1 LLTKQTKSKNTL
13 EFYTRPLGV
22 ASVQSGQGGDNT
34 ILTHNDEDE
43 DADLEA
49 QLLMMGGGAHKNQ
62 TLENPAATKRLIE
75 IENRQKIFEDEI
87 IKRIK
92 EIQRYSK
99 SIHLQV
105 KKQA

>member
-1 LLTKQTKSKNTL
+1 
-13 EFYTRPLGV
+13 
-22 ASVQSGQGGDNT
+22 
-34 ILTHNDEDE
+34 
-43 DADLEA
+43 
-49 QLLMMGGGAHKNQ
+49 MMGGAHKNQ
-62 TLENPAATKRLIE
+62 TLEKPAATKRLIE
-75 IENRQKIFEDEI
+75 IENRQKIFEDVI